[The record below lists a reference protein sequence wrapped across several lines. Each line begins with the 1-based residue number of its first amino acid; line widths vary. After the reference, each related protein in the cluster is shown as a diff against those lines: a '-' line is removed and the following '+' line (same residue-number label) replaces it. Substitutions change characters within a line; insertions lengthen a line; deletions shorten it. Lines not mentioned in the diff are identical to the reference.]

1 MAGTGPP
8 AKPPHLRRHR
18 AAPLRGEWV
27 DLEPLARPV
36 LPAALPKRPKGAGA
50 WSPRSRAL
58 WKGIRE
64 DPVSAVYG
72 PVELAVLREFMEM
85 FEEYARGRW
94 TLVGD
99 VRRGMDGLGL
109 TPKGKRD
116 LRWRSPTEPKP
127 ELAGVPAGDEVGAAR
142 ERRDRRVVAVDP
154 AATG

>member
-1 MAGTGPP
+1 MAGRPL
-8 AKPPHLRRHR
+8 KPKHLRRNR
-18 AAPLRGEWV
+18 VPPSRGEWV

-72 PVELAVLREFMEM
+72 PSELAVLREFMEM
-85 FEEYARGRW
+85 FEEYSRGRW
-94 TLVGD
+94 SLVGP
-99 VRRGMDGLGL
+99 VQRGMDALGL
-109 TPKGKRD
+109 TPRGKRD

-127 ELAGVPAGDEVGAAR
+127 EIPDAVGGDELGAAR